1 MIETIF
7 LRNCI
12 LKASQDEEYYKQ
24 KFSKEYSQMFAQALL
39 NAEEIPEDFYYK
51 RIVTCI
57 LNESLNELNNGNI
70 SLSLFHIQLIH
81 DLPTSIEEE
90 KKWNDEWFYSVRLP
104 NYLIEL
110 QNAEKVKSIIKYLER
125 K

>member
-57 LNESLNELNNGNI
+57 LMRVSMNLTTEI
-70 SLSLFHIQLIH
+70 
-81 DLPTSIEEE
+81 
-90 KKWNDEWFYSVRLP
+90 
-104 NYLIEL
+104 
-110 QNAEKVKSIIKYLER
+110 
-125 K
+125 

>member
-1 MIETIF
+1 
-7 LRNCI
+7 
-12 LKASQDEEYYKQ
+12 
-24 KFSKEYSQMFAQALL
+24 MFAQALL